1 MLKDTRSYEVQIIEA
16 VRAVNRALGGTY
28 GTSSAIGKTEF
39 NQYEVQLID
48 AIKGIGR
55 TLSGKGL
62 SLAGGAGA
70 GDLSGYATI
79 AQFQDLS
86 RRVTILEN
94 ESFFRLVDGNITLKP
109 QYQNLWVPGW
119 LAAGG
124 VGSGGG
130 GGGGSVEHLSDIGD
144 VTIDTTT
151 LADGQGIVWD
161 ATNNVWKNANVGGGG
176 SGSVTSVNVT
186 VPTGLRVAGVPITSS
201 GTIAISY
208 ASGYKIPTTSKQN
221 AWDAKQDAIS
231 DLSTIR
237 TNASHG
243 QTAYGWGDHSQ
254 AGYLTSETDPT
265 VPAWAKAT
273 NKPSYSFSEITSKP
287 TTLAGYG
294 ITDAKFGTPGT
305 DNVPITLGST
315 TTSVLTAHQDLTPL
329 SNRITAIEDWFEV
342 VNVGT
347 SASPVY
353 ALHAKQGRAIYSDSW
368 IAAGGIGSG
377 GGGGGGSAV
386 SWGTRSGYTRPLTV
400 EGTTETLL
408 LDGALTGYAT
418 QSWVNQQGFLTSFT
432 ETDPTV
438 PAWAKA
444 SSKPS
449 YSLSEI
455 SGTDD
460 LQAIEALSGTSG
472 LLRKTGSN
480 TWSLDTTNYLSSHQ
494 TIYKLTLNS
503 GTFTAGEYT
512 PNSGAKT
519 FNVPTTLDHL
529 ADGSSRKL
537 SDYVTL
543 GTTQTIT
550 GGKTFSGGIVMD
562 GADIIP
568 SADLGSQLGYSNR
581 RFSNLN
587 VRTIGSVKEIN
598 FKDSNNSAT
607 TGYLSFANGW
617 MMLRVG
623 ADIDSSYKQIIFHET
638 YGFYPENG
646 SSVNLGYYSSTD
658 DRFRWANIY
667 GVNEDLS
674 GNLNVGGTISVKSIN
689 SIDQSNSSMSLF
701 NYGARTTK
709 SFDAYGTSI
718 TLRAHNA
725 QGTQIN
731 LLGVTANGIVVNSTI
746 RPNDI
751 AGLNLGANNANGRW
765 ATIYGVNAD
774 LSGDLSLAQT
784 SHIDIGP
791 ARIEYDA
798 KNGAIHVTTNQA
810 GDNAPAIG
818 LYADGFS
825 AAGGIG
831 SSTGTIKYVSC
842 SSQAEYDAISPK
854 NSSTIYTVGNPV
866 TKIYLGTI
874 QLYSEN

>member
-1 MLKDTRSYEVQIIEA
+1 MLKDTRSYEVQIIDA

-86 RRVTILEN
+86 RRVSILED

-124 VGSGGG
+124 VGSGS
-130 GGGGSVEHLSDIGD
+130 GGGSVDHLSDIGD
-144 VTIDTTT
+144 VEIDPDT
-151 LADGQGIVWD
+151 LANGQGIVWD
-161 ATNNVWKNANVGGGG
+161 STLGVWKNANVGGGGG

-221 AWDAKQDAIS
+221 SWDAKQDAIS

-265 VPAWAKAT
+265 VPAWAKAQT
-273 NKPSYSFSEITSKP
+273 PSLYVGTTQVQTSSN
-287 TTLAGYG
+287 A
-294 ITDAKFGTPGT
+294 
-305 DNVPITLGST
+305 
-315 TTSVLTAHQDLTPL
+315 QDLTGIL
-329 SNRITAIEDWFEV
+329 SVKA
-342 VNVGT
+342 T
-347 SASPVY
+347 SSLLSKFVWDGNNDAWHFLGNLY
-353 ALHAKQGRAIYSDSW
+353 ADGWVS
-368 IAAGGIGSG
+368 AGGIGSSGSG
-377 GGGGGGSAV
+377 GASYLSQLDDVYHTSGSGVLRADGTPAVAGDALVYNSTHGWLAAPVSGGGS
-386 SWGTRSGYTRPLTV
+386 GTVTGIKMNGSTLSPSSAGIVDLGTV
-400 EGTTETLL
+400 ITSLS
-408 LDGALTGYAT
+408 GYAT
-418 QSWVNQQGFLTSFT
+418 EQWVGQQGYLTSYT

-438 PAWAKA
+438 PAWAKNQNPLLYIGYTSVQTTAQAQYLFGIPYINATNVASSPSRIIWDAVNNAWHFYGNVYADGWVSAGGIGSGGAGGSVVSIDNLLSSGTRIATITIDGDDYDILAPTGGAGTVSSIMLGSTSYSPVNGVVSLPAYPTTLPASDVYSWAKA

-494 TIYKLTLNS
+494 TIYKLTLNAGS
-503 GTFTAGEYT
+503 FTAGDYT
-512 PNSGAKT
+512 PNSSAKT
-519 FNVPTTLDHL
+519 FNIPTSLDHI
-529 ADGSSRKL
+529 ADGTNRKL

-550 GGKTFSGGIVMD
+550 GAKTFTTNPV
-562 GADIIP
+562 
-568 SADLGSQLGYSNR
+568 
-581 RFSNLN
+581 
-587 VRTIGSVKEIN
+587 TIGQTSSLSV
-598 FKDSNNSAT
+598 
-607 TGYLSFANGW
+607 
-617 MMLRVG
+617 
-623 ADIDSSYKQIIFHET
+623 HE
-638 YGFYPENG
+638 
-646 SSVNLGYYSSTD
+646 S
-658 DRFRWANIY
+658 
-667 GVNEDLS
+667 
-674 GNLNVGGTISVKSIN
+674 
-689 SIDQSNSSMSLF
+689 
-701 NYGARTTK
+701 
-709 SFDAYGTSI
+709 
-718 TLRAHNA
+718 
-725 QGTQIN
+725 
-731 LLGVTANGIVVNSTI
+731 
-746 RPNDI
+746 
-751 AGLNLGANNANGRW
+751 
-765 ATIYGVNAD
+765 
-774 LSGDLSLAQT
+774 

-791 ARIEYDA
+791 LRIEYDA
-798 KNGAIHVTTNQA
+798 TNKA
-810 GDNAPAIG
+810 LHITKASSSDTNTYGI
-818 LYADGFS
+818 YADGFVS
-825 AAGGIG
+825 ACG
-831 SSTGTIKYVSC
+831 V
-842 SSQAEYDAISPK
+842 Q
-854 NSSTIYTVGNPV
+854 
-866 TKIYLGTI
+866 
-874 QLYSEN
+874 